1 MAYRKLIKSAFDIPD
16 EQVFDRFRKMAAER
30 FSNAEYEVDLSK
42 TNYGGVLA
50 AS

>member
-1 MAYRKLIKSAFDIPD
+1 MAYRKLLKSSFVITD
-16 EQVFDRFRKMAAER
+16 EQVFERFRKLVAER
-30 FSNAEYEVDLSK
+30 FSSAEYEVDLSK